1 MVKAQ
6 RHQPAKDGKRGKEKG
21 GGLRKSKDRTNE
33 VRRKRKKESHTCSKK
48 TLAGKVG
55 DTLDCCVLL
64 TRLEEKGA
72 AGKQKNVQKACKKP
86 SVKANKKPLSSQSRT
101 KTHKSHK
108 KLKKSACQQALE
120 PKSCQSD
127 TSLMWP
133 PLVPEPRRRRMA
145 SLNAEAVNSLLL
157 YRADPLASNLVK
169 KEQSSTEAPSK
180 GESRPHKAKKVLR
193 EGKTDLK
200 ESRKKQKRST
210 AEAPPVDWLT
220 LFAPTPRRQAGLTA
234 ATLLKLTGSLYGS
247 KRQKKQESKPASESK
262 AKALTQVE
270 ISGKPLSGATLQTK
284 RRTNPKHNEQ
294 LKHIKQG
301 KEDPGSPA
309 QGFCSLCKT
318 EALDPEWKSGRQDCL
333 KNPLHC
339 SSMLG
344 FSLKTIK
351 EEQEETDVSSCYCC
365 SQERCVE
372 YCHRLAL
379 FLKDKAVKEP
389 DDEGSLSEVFH
400 HHHHHLHHHHLHHP
414 AAITIT
420 PHAYTCFPSYCVHF
434 SHPDTSPSSMTPLAL
449 CPKSSKRPK
458 LLPSSGPQ
466 PSGISHPVYCC
477 TSVEACYGEPCRING
492 YTTYSSVI
500 PAIARGGCTKCT
512 RGINRDDYSSTLKD
526 HHNPSSI
533 PTCPSPRTLTGCP
546 IPPVPPAAQSVP
558 PVQTPL
564 SDPSQPQ
571 PSLQVAKDC
580 PQSAKPPSGSRS
592 GARSTGSISSTA
604 FPLKKEKKQ
613 KLGSASAR
621 GQTLAKQPK
630 NGRQK
635 STNGWR
641 PVGLPFEKEVF
652 SLGEEALVPR
662 KCFQGVQRDGELIR
676 VRDTVLLK
684 SGPRKKSLPYVAK
697 ISALWEEPE
706 TGELMMSLFWYY
718 RPEHTQGG
726 RDLNVH
732 CQNEIF
738 ASRHQDVN
746 SVACIEDKCYVLTL
760 AQYCRFCALVK
771 RRGDGVPDCAASL
784 LVPPVVGHAAPSH
797 RCVPDDMDPELVF
810 FCRHVYDFRYGRLL
824 KNLQ

>member
-6 RHQPAKDGKRGKEKG
+6 RHQPAKGGKRGKEKG
-21 GGLRKSKDRTNE
+21 GGLRQSKDRTKE
-33 VRRKRKKESHTCSKK
+33 VRRKKQKKKELLS
-48 TLAGKVG
+48 LAGKVG

-72 AGKQKNVQKACKKP
+72 VSKQKNVQRACKQ
-86 SVKANKKPLSSQSRT
+86 STVKDNKKPLSSQSRT

-120 PKSCQSD
+120 LKSSQSD

-133 PLVPEPRRRRMA
+133 SLVPEPRRRRMA

-157 YRADPLASNLVK
+157 YRANPLGSNLVK
-169 KEQSSTEAPSK
+169 KEQSSAEALSK
-180 GESRPHKAKKVLR
+180 GESRPNKTKKFLP
-193 EGKTDLK
+193 EGKTYPK
-200 ESRKKQKRST
+200 ECRKKQKRST
-210 AEAPPVDWLT
+210 AKAPPVDWLA

-247 KRQKKQESKPASESK
+247 KRQKKQESNPAGESK

-318 EALDPEWKSGRQDCL
+318 EALDPEWKSGTQDCL

-339 SSMLG
+339 GSMLG

-351 EEQEETDVSSCYCC
+351 EEEEETDVSSCYCC

-379 FLKDKAVKEP
+379 FLKDKAIKEP
-389 DDEGSLSEVFH
+389 DNEGSLSEVFH
-400 HHHHHLHHHHLHHP
+400 HHHHHLHHHHVHHP

-420 PHAYTCFPSYCVHF
+420 PHAYACFPSYCVHF
-434 SHPDTSPSSMTPLAL
+434 SHPDTPPSSMTPLPL
-449 CPKSSKRPK
+449 CPKSGKRPK

-466 PSGISHPVYCC
+466 RSGISHPVYCC

-512 RGINRDDYSSTLKD
+512 RDINRDDYSSTLKD
-526 HHNPSSI
+526 HHSPSSI
-533 PTCPSPRTLTGCP
+533 PVCPSPRILTGCP
-546 IPPVPPAAQSVP
+546 IPAVPPAGQLVP

-571 PSLQVAKDC
+571 PSLQVAKEC

-592 GARSTGSISSTA
+592 GARSTGSVSSIG

-613 KLGSASAR
+613 KLGSAGAR
-621 GQTLAKQPK
+621 SQALAKQPK

-652 SLGEEALVPR
+652 SLGEEVMVPR

-726 RDLNVH
+726 RNLNVH

-771 RRGDGVPDCAASL
+771 RRGEGVPDSAASL

-797 RCVPDDMDPELVF
+797 RCVPDDVDPELVF

>member
-6 RHQPAKDGKRGKEKG
+6 QHQPEKNGKRGKEKG
-21 GGLRKSKDRTNE
+21 GGQKKDKDRAKE
-33 VRRKRKKESHTCSKK
+33 LRRKKQKKKELHTFRKK
-48 TLAGKVG
+48 TLSGKVRG
-55 DTLDCCVLL
+55 ALDCCVLL
-64 TRLEEKGA
+64 TRLEEKEA
-72 AGKQKNVQKACKKP
+72 AGKQNDVQKARKP
-86 SVKANKKPLSSQSRT
+86 SVTSSKKGRPPKSRT
-101 KTHKSHK
+101 KMEKSHQ
-108 KLKKSACQQALE
+108 KLKKSASQQALE
-120 PKSCQSD
+120 PKRSKSD
-127 TSLMWP
+127 TSLTWP
-133 PLVPEPRRRRMA
+133 PFVPEPRRRRMA

-157 YRADPLASNLVK
+157 YRADPLTSNLVK
-169 KEQSSTEAPSK
+169 KEQSLNEVPSK
-180 GESRPHKAKKVLR
+180 GESKPHKAKKVLR
-193 EGKTDLK
+193 EGKADPK
-200 ESRKKQKRST
+200 ESRKKEKRSK
-210 AEAPPVDWLT
+210 AEAPQVDWLA

-247 KRQKKQESKPASESK
+247 KRQRKQETKPASESK
-262 AKALTQVE
+262 AKASTQVE
-270 ISGKPLSGATLQTK
+270 ISGKPLSGASLRTK

-301 KEDPGSPA
+301 KDDPGSPA
-309 QGFCSLCKT
+309 QRFCSLCKT
-318 EALDPEWKSGRQDCL
+318 QALDPEWKSGGQNCL

-339 SSMLG
+339 GSTLG

-379 FLKDKAVKEP
+379 FLKDKAVMEP
-389 DDEGSLSEVFH
+389 DEQGSLSEVFH
-400 HHHHHLHHHHLHHP
+400 HHHHHHHHHHLHHP

-420 PHAYTCFPSYCVHF
+420 PHTYTCFPSYCVHF
-434 SHPDTSPSSMTPLAL
+434 SHPETSPSPRTPLAL
-449 CPKSSKRPK
+449 CPKSSKRPT
-458 LLPSSGPQ
+458 LLPASVPQ
-466 PSGISHPVYCC
+466 RSGISHPVYCC
-477 TSVEACYGEPCRING
+477 TSVEACYGEHCRING
-492 YTTYSSVI
+492 YSTYGNVI

-512 RGINRDDYSSTLKD
+512 HGINREDYSKTLND
-526 HHNPSSI
+526 HHASI
-533 PTCPSPRTLTGCP
+533 PVCPSPRILTGCP
-546 IPPVPPAAQSVP
+546 IPTVPPAGQSVP

-571 PSLQVAKDC
+571 PPLQVAKES

-592 GARSTGSISSTA
+592 GVRSAGSISSPV

-613 KLGSASAR
+613 KLGNAGAK
-621 GQTLAKQPK
+621 GQALTKQPK
-630 NGRQK
+630 NGPQK

-641 PVGLPFEKEVF
+641 PVGLSFEKEVF
-652 SLGEEALVPR
+652 SLGEEALVLR
-662 KCFQGVQRDGELIR
+662 KCFQGVQRDGDLIR

-726 RDLNVH
+726 GNLNVH

-771 RRGDGVPDCAASL
+771 RRGEGVPDKTASL
-784 LVPPVVGHAAPSH
+784 LVPPAVGQAAPSH
-797 RCVPDDMDPELVF
+797 RRAPDDVDPELVF

>member
-1 MVKAQ
+1 MAKAQ
-6 RHQPAKDGKRGKEKG
+6 QHQPAKNGKRGKEMAG
-21 GGLRKSKDRTNE
+21 GPRKDKE
-33 VRRKRKKESHTCSKK
+33 LRRKKQKKKESHIFRKK
-48 TLAGKVG
+48 ALAGKVR
-55 DTLDCCVLL
+55 DALDCCVLL
-64 TRLEEKGA
+64 TRLEEKNDA
-72 AGKQKNVQKACKKP
+72 RKRSSVTSSKKALR
-86 SVKANKKPLSSQSRT
+86 AQSRT
-101 KTHKSHK
+101 KTLVKSHK

-120 PKSCQSD
+120 PKTSKSD
-127 TSLMWP
+127 TSLA
-133 PLVPEPRRRRMA
+133 PEPRRRRMA

-157 YRADPLASNLVK
+157 YRAYPLTSNLIK
-169 KEQSSTEAPSK
+169 KEQSSNEAPRK
-180 GESRPHKAKKVLR
+180 GESGPHKAKKALR
-193 EGKTDLK
+193 QGNADLK
-200 ESRKKQKRST
+200 ESRQKKKRST
-210 AEAPPVDWLT
+210 AEVDWLA

-270 ISGKPLSGATLQTK
+270 ISGKPLSGASPQTK

-301 KEDPGSPA
+301 KEDPSSPA
-309 QGFCSLCKT
+309 QRFCSLCKT
-318 EALDPEWKSGRQDCL
+318 EALDPEWKSGGQNCL

-339 SSMLG
+339 GCTLG

-351 EEQEETDVSSCYCC
+351 EEQEETDVTSCYCC

-389 DDEGSLSEVFH
+389 DEEGPLSEVFH
-400 HHHHHLHHHHLHHP
+400 HHHHHHHHHHLHHP

-420 PHAYTCFPSYCVHF
+420 PHTYTCFPSYCVHF
-434 SHPDTSPSSMTPLAL
+434 SHPDTSPSSVTPLAL
-449 CPKSSKRPK
+449 CPKSSKRPT
-458 LLPSSGPQ
+458 LLPKSVPQ

-492 YTTYSSVI
+492 YSTYSNVI

-512 RGINRDDYSSTLKD
+512 RGINRDDYSSTLND
-526 HHNPSSI
+526 HHSLSSI
-533 PTCPSPRTLTGCP
+533 PVCPSPRILTGCP
-546 IPPVPPAAQSVP
+546 VPTVPPAGQSVP

-571 PSLQVAKDC
+571 PPLQVAKEC

-592 GARSTGSISSTA
+592 GVRNASSVSSLV

-613 KLGSASAR
+613 KLGSAGAR
-621 GQTLAKQPK
+621 GQALAKQPK
-630 NGRQK
+630 NGLQK

-641 PVGLPFEKEVF
+641 PVGLSFEKEVF
-652 SLGEEALVPR
+652 CLEEEAPVLR
-662 KCFQGVQRDGELIR
+662 KCYQGVQRDGDLIR

-726 RDLNVH
+726 RNLNVH

-771 RRGDGVPDCAASL
+771 RRGEGVPDSPASL
-784 LVPPVVGHAAPSH
+784 LVPPAVGHAAPSH
-797 RCVPDDMDPELVF
+797 RRAPDDVDPELVF